1 MMQNKALVWLR
12 SLDGVWVVWVVWV
25 GHQTSGYTEYS
36 VMHDYM
42 EVGSLLFFI
51 RLSTSFCPKYNG
63 IEDTRVKTPSS
74 FLVSSFTITPK

>member
-1 MMQNKALVWLR
+1 MMQNKAPVWLR

-51 RLSTSFCPKYNG
+51 
-63 IEDTRVKTPSS
+63 
-74 FLVSSFTITPK
+74 